1 MDKINTYLAYINTKC
16 IYFQLN
22 DSIKAKQG
30 CLTISPL
37 MYVQFL
43 KRVGTAV
50 GYTASF
56 YYSLCFVLVLLF
68 TVYLIYFGSS
78 S

>member
-1 MDKINTYLAYINTKC
+1 MDKLNTYLAYINTKC

-30 CLTISPL
+30 CLTN
-37 MYVQFL
+37 VRFQFL

-50 GYTASF
+50 VYTASL

-68 TVYLIYFGSS
+68 TVYLIYFGSFS
-78 S
+78 

>member
-1 MDKINTYLAYINTKC
+1 MDKLNTYLAYINTKC

-22 DSIKAKQG
+22 DWTAVPDYQ
-30 CLTISPL
+30 SPN
-37 MYVQFL
+37 VSFQFL

-50 GYTASF
+50 VYTASL